1 VPKILIVAATA
12 FEIDTV
18 LKTFKI
24 ETDTSCGLYAG
35 SHNVSALITGVGMVN
50 TAYYLGRHSHA
61 EFDIIINAGIC
72 GAVNLSLKIGEVV
85 DVVSDTLSE
94 LGAENDADFISFK
107 DLNLGG
113 TSLYLP
119 KNTSNMATL
128 KSLKKVNAIT
138 VNKVHG
144 NTESIKKMIAL
155 HNPDIET
162 MEGAAFFRGTE
173 HMQAKCLQIR
183 SVSNYVQKRDK
194 SKWNVPLAIRNLNNF
209 VIQLI
214 KTINS

>member
-1 VPKILIVAATA
+1 
-12 FEIDTV
+12 
-18 LKTFKI
+18 
-24 ETDTSCGLYAG
+24 
-35 SHNVSALITGVGMVN
+35 
-50 TAYYLGRHSHA
+50 
-61 EFDIIINAGIC
+61 
-72 GAVNLSLKIGEVV
+72 
-85 DVVSDTLSE
+85 
-94 LGAENDADFISFK
+94 
-107 DLNLGG
+107 
-113 TSLYLP
+113 
-119 KNTSNMATL
+119 
-128 KSLKKVNAIT
+128 
-138 VNKVHG
+138 VHG